1 MRLKDVTHQQ
11 TEEFLETVRGSVDCT
26 VKVFSLGEYSILY
39 SYNDSSQH
47 ASVSHSHK
55 EVGLKVTKIII
66 TQLLKT
72 RLENV
77 QIFRIPNSSVVHFHI
92 NTPNDISTLK
102 GGFAMRCAI
111 YARVS
116 TEEQATEGYSISAQ
130 KKRLASSAKPK
141 IGRLS
146 AII

>member
-1 MRLKDVTHQQ
+1 
-11 TEEFLETVRGSVDCT
+11 
-26 VKVFSLGEYSILY
+26 
-39 SYNDSSQH
+39 
-47 ASVSHSHK
+47 
-55 EVGLKVTKIII
+55 
-66 TQLLKT
+66 
-72 RLENV
+72 
-77 QIFRIPNSSVVHFHI
+77 
-92 NTPNDISTLK
+92 
-102 GGFAMRCAI
+102 MRCAI